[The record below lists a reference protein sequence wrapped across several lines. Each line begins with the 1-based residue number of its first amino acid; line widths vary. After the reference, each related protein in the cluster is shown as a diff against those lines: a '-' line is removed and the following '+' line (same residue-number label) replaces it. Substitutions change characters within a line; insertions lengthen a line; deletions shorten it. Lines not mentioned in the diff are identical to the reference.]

1 MTLRAG
7 CTFAASLAVISLLA
21 TVGAQP
27 RPHYIWNLTPSV
39 PLGLYSLHSPS
50 HLRVTTLVA
59 AIPLEP
65 LASALA
71 EGGYLPRGVPLLKR
85 VFALPGQ
92 TVCRIGTRISVDGS
106 AAEPAREHDSRG
118 RPLPAWHGCR
128 VLAADEIFLMNWDEP
143 DSLDGR
149 YFGPLPRS
157 AVIARAIPILT
168 DEAGDGHL
176 VWRAP
181 TE

>member
-1 MTLRAG
+1 
-7 CTFAASLAVISLLA
+7 
-21 TVGAQP
+21 
-27 RPHYIWNLTPSV
+27 
-39 PLGLYSLHSPS
+39 
-50 HLRVTTLVA
+50 
-59 AIPLEP
+59 
-65 LASALA
+65 
-71 EGGYLPRGVPLLKR
+71 
-85 VFALPGQ
+85 
-92 TVCRIGTRISVDGS
+92 
-106 AAEPAREHDSRG
+106 
-118 RPLPAWHGCR
+118 
-128 VLAADEIFLMNWDEP
+128 MNWDEP

>member
-1 MTLRAG
+1 MTRSAWVIVVTL
-7 CTFAASLAVISLLA
+7 LAVLA
-21 TVGAQP
+21 IASTIGDNS
-27 RPHYIWNLTPSV
+27 RPQYIWNLTPSV

-50 HLRVTTLVA
+50 HLRVTTPWPQFHWSRSPPRSPKAVTCRVVFRCSSASSHFPDRLFA
-59 AIPLEP
+59 
-65 LASALA
+65 ASAH
-71 EGGYLPRGVPLLKR
+71 
-85 VFALPGQ
+85 
-92 TVCRIGTRISVDGS
+92 GS
-106 AAEPAREHDSRG
+106 ALTASPPSRHATRLRG